1 MLDKNLYR
9 PSQSS
14 LLGGDQTKTKRMT
27 FIRRFLITLAWAF
40 PVFAT
45 ISIFNTVSTEWITV
59 AAGSFLIALFCGFV
73 AMCIPTRFKSIFVPI
88 GILAG
93 FGLALISASH

>member
-9 PSQSS
+9 PPESS
-14 LLGGDQTKTKRMT
+14 LLDGDTKKPKRIT
-27 FIRRFLITLAWAF
+27 FVRRFLITLYWAF
-40 PVFAT
+40 PIFAV
-45 ISIFNTVSTEWITV
+45 VSVLNVESTQWLAVIV
-59 AAGSFLIALFCGFV
+59 GSFIIALFCGFI